1 MHRLPWKIGAQQREL
16 LKFTSWLT
24 LLAWGCIPDLSS
36 LTSSELS
43 SASPTCGP
51 DTSIMKAYISSAEAE
66 ACEGKWL
73 LQVPLHFHLFFL
85 LALPCRYQVLIPS
98 TKPCLGHWIN
108 STYHEQPNPYN
119 KHMQPYYYR
128 PAFSTW
134 FLINKLLRSFL
145 HIGIS
150 QVTQHSQ
157 KVGVSNNP
165 TFKDDV
171 ILVYGAQL
179 SLFKKRS
186 ESLNS
191 SAALW

>member
-1 MHRLPWKIGAQQREL
+1 
-16 LKFTSWLT
+16 
-24 LLAWGCIPDLSS
+24 
-36 LTSSELS
+36 
-43 SASPTCGP
+43 
-51 DTSIMKAYISSAEAE
+51 MKTYISSAEAE

-73 LQVPLHFHLFFL
+73 LQVPLHVHLSFL

-98 TKPCLGHWIN
+98 TKPCVGHEIN
-108 STYHEQPNPYN
+108 STYREQPNPCN

-128 PAFSTW
+128 SAFSIW

-150 QVTQHSQ
+150 QVKQHSQ

-179 SLFKKRS
+179 SLFKKTVQKAWIQVRHCG
-186 ESLNS
+186 SLYKLTS
-191 SAALW
+191 SQNEEK